1 MPALAASSGKAL
13 HSTLHLLSSN
23 LLLHCF
29 AQVGEVFLIVD
40 AGGGTIDFTM
50 HEVLDQGGNKV
61 LGEATHRA
69 MLLDVSGALVPVVV
83 LCPE

>member
-1 MPALAASSGKAL
+1 M
-13 HSTLHLLSSN
+13 
-23 LLLHCF
+23 
-29 AQVGEVFLIVD
+29 GEVFLIVD

-69 MLLDVSGALVPVVV
+69 MLLDVSGLLMLAV
-83 LCPE
+83 LLCHE